1 MNPNHDRNRPMEG
14 QDILTWRPQA
24 TSTSNISATGDEEII
39 AADVDEPPE
48 LHRLES
54 KEFIK
59 AAIRPQNDRTESLL
73 TRALKSPEPESQK
86 PDIHIA
92 TDLMRRRSLMSTA
105 SIASTAELTSDGGFT
120 SPARTNTPSP
130 PFQNPS
136 YFSMSRKPTYPPPTP
151 VTHHDAAD
159 PIIAV
164 HTEILNV
171 SPKAAPVE
179 PLEAAPK
186 KRCISF
192 ACGAPKDPAP
202 RRAVVAVAKPLELA
216 APTAE
221 APRRKCT
228 IKFACPSKPTE
239 KRVEKSVGKS
249 EEKAESTEKT
259 SSSRLTIPNTPPARK
274 RVSSRSP
281 STSRKPRAT
290 PTPLVRPH
298 RESTG
303 TIRRASQS
311 PVAVRCK
318 PKYVIAGEKDLQ
330 SEAARFHEFCSE
342 GPEEDDWIRK
352 DEEVPKA
359 RITINDTLAKEIEIR
374 KLGSEAEEEALEE
387 DDEDDFDGNDSD
399 NEGGSDDEQD
409 DYEDD
414 DTDCLYSDDD
424 VTDGNET
431 DNEAGFADS
440 DDEDDTEGD
449 FAFWTPGRLA
459 NAIIPLPNA
468 EPSTYRAS
476 ANRTASASSIESL
489 NGPAP
494 IRELSRGKI
503 KPRKPRGIKIR
514 PGTPDLPDSTDF
526 VCGTLDEDRPLED
539 AYVSCMTARK
549 YAKHIA
555 TPQDIDPSFPTS
567 DPEDEE
573 DDDIDVAKTVESD
586 EHVWMQ
592 GKFEDSDLERRRARS
607 RRSPNHSPRK
617 LHSPPPPPKQR
628 LRSPPPKQR
637 LRSPP
642 PKKRLQSPPPR
653 KLFGNESPKR
663 LRSPPPPPRSIHS
676 PPASPSANGSRPIR
690 FAPLG
695 SRPGLTHTKSL
706 PRTPNVFCRQYTASR
721 LAAAN
726 EIAAKDDG
734 DGPLRGAIDIVK
746 GLEQKR
752 QRRKEKFYQKH
763 CANRARKPQ
772 AERRPQPGK
781 GAERMREL
789 GLLMAGKTGTN
800 DPYILSA

>member
-1 MNPNHDRNRPMEG
+1 MRMY
-14 QDILTWRPQA
+14 IYL
-24 TSTSNISATGDEEII
+24 
-39 AADVDEPPE
+39 
-48 LHRLES
+48 
-54 KEFIK
+54 
-59 AAIRPQNDRTESLL
+59 
-73 TRALKSPEPESQK
+73 
-86 PDIHIA
+86 

-105 SIASTAELTSDGGFT
+105 SLASTAELTSDGGLT

-130 PFQNPS
+130 PFPNPS
-136 YFSMSRKPTYPPPTP
+136 IYSMSRKSAYPPPTP
-151 VTHHDAAD
+151 VAHHEAAD

-164 HTEILNV
+164 HTEILTV
-171 SPKAAPVE
+171 SPKAAPTV
-179 PLEAAPK
+179 PIEATPK

-192 ACGAPKDPAP
+192 ACGAQRDPAP
-202 RRAVVAVAKPLELA
+202 KAQLPSRNPSNPPLRWTKFQSPAEKPVE
-216 APTAE
+216 
-221 APRRKCT
+221 KVD
-228 IKFACPSKPTE
+228 PTE
-239 KRVEKSVGKS
+239 K
-249 EEKAESTEKT
+249 ATT
-259 SSSRLTIPNTPPARK
+259 SRLALPDTPPAR
-274 RVSSRSP
+274 RRASSRSP
-281 STSRKPRAT
+281 STTRKPRPT
-290 PTPLVRPH
+290 PTTSVRPH

-311 PVAVRCK
+311 PVAIRCK

-342 GPEEDDWIRK
+342 GVEEDDWIRI

-359 RITINDTLAKEIEIR
+359 KITINDTLAKEIRIR
-374 KLGSEAEEEALEE
+374 RLGSEAEEEALEE
-387 DDEDDFDGNDSD
+387 DDEDEFEDGDDSD
-399 NEGGSDDEQD
+399 HEDVSDEEQD
-409 DYEDD
+409 EDEDDEDD
-414 DTDCLYSDDD
+414 DETDRVYSDDD
-424 VTDGNET
+424 ETDGNET

-449 FAFWTPGRLA
+449 FAFWTPGRWG
-459 NAIIPLPNA
+459 NATIPIPNA
-468 EPSTYRAS
+468 EASTYQGCLEAS
-476 ANRTASASSIESL
+476 EGRENLAAS
-489 NGPAP
+489 
-494 IRELSRGKI
+494 KF
-503 KPRKPRGIKIR
+503 R

-573 DDDIDVAKTVESD
+573 DEADDIAKTIESD

-592 GKFEDSDLERRRARS
+592 GKFEDSDSERRRARS
-607 RRSPNHSPRK
+607 RRSPGHSPRK
-617 LHSPPPPPKQR
+617 LHSPPPPKQR

-642 PKKRLQSPPPR
+642 PPKKRLQSPPPPKKRLQSPPPR
-653 KLFGNESPKR
+653 KLFGNDSPKR
-663 LRSPPPPPRSIHS
+663 AHSPPPTRAVYS
-676 PPASPSANGSRPIR
+676 PPGSPSASESKPIK

-706 PRTPNVFCRQYTASR
+706 PRTPNAFCRQYTANR
-721 LAAAN
+721 IAAAN

-772 AERRPQPGK
+772 PERRPQPGK

>member
-1 MNPNHDRNRPMEG
+1 MEG

-24 TSTSNISATGDEEII
+24 TSTSNTSTTGDEEII
-39 AADVDEPPE
+39 PADVDEPPE
-48 LHRLES
+48 LQA
-54 KEFIK
+54 KEFTK
-59 AAIRPQNDRTESLL
+59 APIRPKTDRAESLI
-73 TRALKSPEPESQK
+73 TRGLHITEPEIQK
-86 PDIHIA
+86 SEIHIT

-105 SIASTAELTSDGGFT
+105 SLASTAELTSDGGFT

-130 PFQNPS
+130 PFPNTS
-136 YFSMSRKPTYPPPTP
+136 YYSMGRKSAYPPPAP
-151 VTHHDAAD
+151 VVSHEVAD

-164 HTEILNV
+164 HAEILHV
-171 SPKAAPVE
+171 SPKAAPVV
-179 PLEAAPK
+179 PLVAAPK

-192 ACGAPKDPAP
+192 ACGAQKDPAP
-202 RRAVVAVAKPLELA
+202 KPTAIAVAKPLEPA
-216 APTAE
+216 APIVE
-221 APRRKCT
+221 ALRRKCT

-239 KRVEKSVGKS
+239 KHAEKPV
-249 EEKAESTEKT
+249 EKAEITEKT
-259 SSSRLTIPNTPPARK
+259 SYSKLALADTPPARR

-281 STSRKPRAT
+281 STSRKPRPT
-290 PTPLVRPH
+290 PTSSLRPH

-303 TIRRASQS
+303 TVRRASQS
-311 PVAVRCK
+311 PVAIRCK
-318 PKYVIAGEKDLQ
+318 PRYVIAGEKDLQ

-342 GPEEDDWIRK
+342 GLEEDDWIRK

-374 KLGSEAEEEALEE
+374 RLGSEAEEEALEE
-387 DDEDDFDGNDSD
+387 DDDDEFDDGNDSD
-399 NEGGSDDEQD
+399 NEDGSDE
-409 DYEDD
+409 EDD
-414 DTDCLYSDDD
+414 EDDETDRVYSDEDF
-424 VTDGNET
+424 TDGNET

-449 FAFWTPGRLA
+449 FNFWTPGRLEQA
-459 NAIIPLPNA
+459 RFPIINT
-468 EPSTYRAS
+468 EISTYRAS

-489 NGPAP
+489 NGEAP
-494 IRELSRGKI
+494 IRELSRGKRRP
-503 KPRKPRGIKIR
+503 KKTHSIKIR

-573 DDDIDVAKTVESD
+573 DEEDDAAKTIESD

-592 GKFEDSDLERRRARS
+592 GKFEDSDSERRRSRS
-607 RRSPNHSPRK
+607 RKSPGHSPRR
-617 LHSPPPPPKQR
+617 LHSPPPKQR

-642 PKKRLQSPPPR
+642 PKKRLQSPPPKKRLQSPPPR

-663 LRSPPPPPRSIHS
+663 LRSPPPARAIHS
-676 PPASPSANGSRPIR
+676 PPGSPSGSGSRPIK

-706 PRTPNVFCRQYTASR
+706 PRTPNAFCRQYTANR
-721 LAAAN
+721 IAAAN

-763 CANRARKPQ
+763 CANRARKAQP
-772 AERRPQPGK
+772 ERRPQPGK

-800 DPYILSA
+800 DPYMLSA

>member
-1 MNPNHDRNRPMEG
+1 MEG
-14 QDILTWRPQA
+14 QDVFTWRPQA
-24 TSTSNISATGDEEII
+24 TSTSNISAAGDEEINTC
-39 AADVDEPPE
+39 
-48 LHRLES
+48 RS
-54 KEFIK
+54 
-59 AAIRPQNDRTESLL
+59 AIRPQNDRTESLL
-73 TRALKSPEPESQK
+73 TRALKSPEIEAQNA
-86 PDIHIA
+86 DVHIS

-105 SIASTAELTSDGGFT
+105 SLASTAELTSDGGFT

-130 PFQNPS
+130 PFPNPS
-136 YFSMSRKPTYPPPTP
+136 FYSMSRKSAYPPPTP
-151 VTHHDAAD
+151 VAHHEAAD

-164 HTEILNV
+164 HTETLNV
-171 SPKAAPVE
+171 SPKAAPTI
-179 PLEAAPK
+179 PIEATPK

-192 ACGAPKDPAP
+192 ACGAQKDPAP
-202 RRAVVAVAKPLELA
+202 KVAVAVAKRLESS
-216 APTAE
+216 APVDEMPKPSGSGRTYRKGYPFKARS
-221 APRRKCT
+221 PRYTTRT
-228 IKFACPSKPTE
+228 
-239 KRVEKSVGKS
+239 
-249 EEKAESTEKT
+249 KA
-259 SSSRLTIPNTPPARK
+259 RLKAR
-274 RVSSRSP
+274 RSP
-281 STSRKPRAT
+281 STTRKPRPT
-290 PTPLVRPH
+290 PTSSVRPH

-311 PVAVRCK
+311 PVAIRCK
-318 PKYVIAGEKDLQ
+318 PRYVIAGEKDLQ

-342 GPEEDDWIRK
+342 GVEEDDWIRI

-359 RITINDTLAKEIEIR
+359 KITINDTLAKEIRIR
-374 KLGSEAEEEALEE
+374 RLGSEAEEEALEE
-387 DDEDDFDGNDSD
+387 DDEDEFEDGHDSD
-399 NEGGSDDEQD
+399 NEDVSDEEQD

-414 DTDCLYSDDD
+414 ETDRVYSDDD
-424 VTDGNET
+424 ETDGNET

-449 FAFWTPGRLA
+449 FAFWTPGRLG
-459 NAIIPLPNA
+459 NATIPIPNA
-468 EPSTYRAS
+468 EAGTYRAS

-489 NGPAP
+489 NDAAP
-494 IRELSRGKI
+494 IREMSRGKRRSRR
-503 KPRKPRGIKIR
+503 PRSIKIR

-549 YAKHIA
+549 HAKHIA

-567 DPEDEE
+567 DPEGDEDE
-573 DDDIDVAKTVESD
+573 ADDVAKTIESD

-592 GKFEDSDLERRRARS
+592 GKFEDSDSERRRARS
-607 RRSPNHSPRK
+607 RRSPGHSPRR
-617 LHSPPPPPKQR
+617 LHSPPPPKQR

-642 PKKRLQSPPPR
+642 PPKKRLQSPPPR
-653 KLFGNESPKR
+653 KVFGNDSPQR
-663 LRSPPPPPRSIHS
+663 VHSPPPTRTVYS
-676 PPASPSANGSRPIR
+676 PPGSPSASESKPIK

-706 PRTPNVFCRQYTASR
+706 PRTPNAFCRQYTANR
-721 LAAAN
+721 IAAAN

-772 AERRPQPGK
+772 PERRPQPGK

>member
-1 MNPNHDRNRPMEG
+1 MEG
-14 QDILTWRPQA
+14 QDIFTWRPQA
-24 TSTSNISATGDEEII
+24 TSTPNISATGDEEII
-39 AADVDEPPE
+39 PADVDEPPE
-48 LHRLES
+48 LLPN
-54 KEFIK
+54 EFIK

-73 TRALKSPEPESQK
+73 TRALKSPEIEAQNA
-86 PDIHIA
+86 DVHIP

-105 SIASTAELTSDGGFT
+105 SLASTAELTSDGGLT

-130 PFQNPS
+130 PFPNPS
-136 YFSMSRKPTYPPPTP
+136 IYSMSRKSAYPPPTP
-151 VTHHDAAD
+151 VAHHEAAD

-164 HTEILNV
+164 HTEILTV
-171 SPKAAPVE
+171 SPKAAPTV
-179 PLEAAPK
+179 PIEATPK

-192 ACGAPKDPAP
+192 ACGAQRDPAP
-202 RRAVVAVAKPLELA
+202 KAAVAVAKPLESS
-216 APTAE
+216 APMDE
-221 APRRKCT
+221 IPKRKCT

-239 KRVEKSVGKS
+239 QPAEKPVEKVDPT
-249 EEKAESTEKT
+249 EKATT
-259 SSSRLTIPNTPPARK
+259 SRLALPDTPPAR
-274 RVSSRSP
+274 RRASSRSP
-281 STSRKPRAT
+281 STTRKPRPT
-290 PTPLVRPH
+290 PTTSVRPH

-311 PVAVRCK
+311 PVAIRCK

-342 GPEEDDWIRK
+342 GVEEDDWIRI

-359 RITINDTLAKEIEIR
+359 KITINDTLAKEIRIR
-374 KLGSEAEEEALEE
+374 RLGSEAEEEALEE
-387 DDEDDFDGNDSD
+387 DDEDEFEDGDDSD
-399 NEGGSDDEQD
+399 HEDVSDEEQD
-409 DYEDD
+409 EDEDDEDD
-414 DTDCLYSDDD
+414 DETDRVYSDDD
-424 VTDGNET
+424 ETDGNET

-449 FAFWTPGRLA
+449 FAFWTPGRWG
-459 NAIIPLPNA
+459 NATIPIPNA
-468 EPSTYRAS
+468 EASTYRAS

-489 NGPAP
+489 NDAAP
-494 IRELSRGKI
+494 IRGMSRGKRRS
-503 KPRKPRGIKIR
+503 RKPRSIKIR

-573 DDDIDVAKTVESD
+573 DEADDIAKTIESD

-592 GKFEDSDLERRRARS
+592 GKFEDSDSERRRARS
-607 RRSPNHSPRK
+607 RRSPGHSPRK
-617 LHSPPPPPKQR
+617 LHSPPPPKQR

-642 PKKRLQSPPPR
+642 PPKKRLQSPPPPKKRLQSPPPR
-653 KLFGNESPKR
+653 KLFGNDSPKR
-663 LRSPPPPPRSIHS
+663 AHSPPPTRAVYS
-676 PPASPSANGSRPIR
+676 PPGSPSASESKPIK

-706 PRTPNVFCRQYTASR
+706 PRTPNAFCRQYTANR
-721 LAAAN
+721 IAAAN

-772 AERRPQPGK
+772 PERRPQPGK